1 MILLPCLTYGSGFCD
16 FNISKRRRWNFSPM
30 HSNLFI
36 SQWENTHYQHT
47 HTQTECSYVDTYAGL
62 LITLPPCFQI
72 TSSFAKPTLHDD
84 CGGNTNPYYLTS
96 WQYLLAHHCLSLAV
110 YTIVLFPGVRE
121 FDALCTL
128 YILFLIFTENN
139 VVICKKKKRK
149 KKSTVCVCLCMCMC
163 VYQMSPQR

>member
-1 MILLPCLTYGSGFCD
+1 MLLKHPVDLHCFQTLHLSQRSCDLASVLNVWIRILRYQHKQEAALRFLSHAFQ
-16 FNISKRRRWNFSPM
+16 SVHLSVRKQWND
-30 HSNLFI
+30 
-36 SQWENTHYQHT
+36 QHT

-128 YILFLIFTENN
+128 YILF
-139 VVICKKKKRK
+139 
-149 KKSTVCVCLCMCMC
+149 
-163 VYQMSPQR
+163 